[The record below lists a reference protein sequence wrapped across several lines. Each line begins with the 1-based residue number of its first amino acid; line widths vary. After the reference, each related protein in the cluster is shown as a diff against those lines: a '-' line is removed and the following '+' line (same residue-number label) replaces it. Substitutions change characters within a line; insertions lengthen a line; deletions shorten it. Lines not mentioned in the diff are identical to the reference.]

1 MDIIKCSFSTVIRT
15 QINAYN
21 FSSLGR
27 PVNMLLL
34 IVPIL
39 LLLKS
44 LGVKRQDKKSVSARW
59 YKNMWEAQKAY
70 MCPTQSLISFQHSF
84 IWNDSGVGHN
94 GLIW

>member
-44 LGVKRQDKKSVSARW
+44 LGEKGKIKKQSV
-59 YKNMWEAQKAY
+59 
-70 MCPTQSLISFQHSF
+70 
-84 IWNDSGVGHN
+84 
-94 GLIW
+94 